1 MLSVL
6 MRARKSLGQIVVA
19 GAALILAACVP
30 ASGPAPSGGNAS
42 GKIQVALLVPAGSGQ
57 ASDELLAR
65 SLQNAARMAGLLR
78 YDKGLLL
85 KYNPGGPHEG
95 ANGRQLCDISLR
107 KKRGR
112 LKIRAALFLFFNAAV
127 RVVVII

>member
-1 MLSVL
+1 MKNKIVRNMLIFLSTLAMMTAVPFTATSVW
-6 MRARKSLGQIVVA
+6 A
-19 GAALILAACVP
+19 VP
-30 ASGPAPSGGNAS
+30 SGSGGGGTGTGGLPSGG
-42 GKIQVALLVPAGSGQ
+42 GG
-57 ASDELLAR
+57 
-65 SLQNAARMAGLLR
+65 SLQNGCGVQDAARMAGLLR

-95 ANGRQLCDISLR
+95 ANGRQLCDMSLR

-112 LKIRAALFLFFNAAV
+112 LKIRAAHFLFFNASV